1 MQRGIQGNADAAVIT
16 ALNVATD
23 ATALNAYAVAALRRV
38 AHDLASAGVHGAKD
52 IEDSLASPK
61 R

>member
-1 MQRGIQGNADAAVIT
+1 MDADAAVIT
-16 ALNVATD
+16 ALNVAID

-52 IEDSLASPK
+52 IEDSPTSPK